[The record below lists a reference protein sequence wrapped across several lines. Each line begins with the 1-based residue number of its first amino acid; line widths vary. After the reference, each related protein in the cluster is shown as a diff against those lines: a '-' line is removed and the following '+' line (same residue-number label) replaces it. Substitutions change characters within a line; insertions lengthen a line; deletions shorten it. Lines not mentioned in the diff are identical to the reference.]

1 MFIFLKNRHVYSING
16 WLVAIIVNTCNSY
29 KLYVS
34 SGEGWTPWFEA
45 WPDSLDWSLLSKGP
59 HSFCWMMTS
68 WCYLPP
74 SGFCFHVSFT
84 LIRIWVSGTNTTWWT
99 PAWCSTS
106 HQMWRDKGALIVP
119 ILSQYYMFFLQKSKP
134 HLSSSKNG
142 TLVPVSCNSTSIP
155 VSSSSQ
161 MYHLEI

>member
-1 MFIFLKNRHVYSING
+1 MFIFLKNRHVYFIIG
-16 WLVAIIVNTCNSY
+16 WLVALFVNTCSSY
-29 KLYVS
+29 ICELRWGMNTLV
-34 SGEGWTPWFEA
+34 
-45 WPDSLDWSLLSKGP
+45 WSLTRQSGLESPIKRSQQFLLNDDILMLS
-59 HSFCWMMTS
+59 STS
-68 WCYLPP
+68 WLLF
-74 SGFCFHVSFT
+74 SRFFHP
-84 LIRIWVSGTNTTWWT
+84 IRIWGSGTNTTWWT

-119 ILSQYYMFFLQKSKP
+119 ILSQYYLFFLQMSKP
-134 HLSSSKNG
+134 PLSSSKNG